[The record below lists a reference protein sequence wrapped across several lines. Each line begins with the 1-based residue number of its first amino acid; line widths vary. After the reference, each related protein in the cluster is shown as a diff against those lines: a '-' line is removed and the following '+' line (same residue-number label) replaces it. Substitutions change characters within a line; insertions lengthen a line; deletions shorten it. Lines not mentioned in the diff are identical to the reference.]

1 MKKSTPKKKLTLAAV
16 LEHVLELE
24 AANAALK
31 HERDD
36 LQAESDAR
44 FLQLETMLFHERE
57 LKAEVERLQI
67 QRRSDEALLHKLQA
81 EIQRLSAENTLLKDK
96 ISVAAHGVGAS
107 RNKFKV
113 PSWSAIWP
121 RIPGQ

>member
-1 MKKSTPKKKLTLAAV
+1 MKESTPKKKQTLAAV

-24 AANAALK
+24 AANVALK

-57 LKAEVERLQI
+57 LKTEVERLQI
-67 QRRSDEALLHKLQA
+67 QRRADEALLHKLHA
-81 EIQRLSAENTLLKDK
+81 YIQRLSAENTLLRDK
-96 ISVAAHGVGAS
+96 INVAAHGVGAI

-113 PSWSAIWP
+113 PTWANIWP
-121 RIPGQ
+121 RSPGQ